1 MDRQLTN
8 IPEELLAEMP
18 EQVQELFKQ
27 QEVERLERLEAFGH
41 ALGKKRQDAIAGRA
55 SSGIETIWLEDEE
68 AYEGIDEA
76 TGGTI
81 QDKPRSA
88 SGDSSYRGRAN
99 NVMRSTVFLNITRP
113 YVDAASAKVSEM
125 LLPTDD
131 RNWGIKPTPI
141 PELSSASKKAI
152 PIMGLDGFQKDFQ
165 TQNPDGSIS
174 RKPMTVGDFAL
185 QAMKE
190 ATEKAERA
198 EKRIDDWLIEC
209 QYHAEVRKV
218 IEDAAKLGTGI
229 LKGPV
234 PTRKKRKVVVSNDQ
248 DMAIEIHSAIVP
260 TSKRVDPWN
269 FYPDPTCGECIHN
282 GSYVFERD
290 ELTGKQLKDLKD
302 IPGYEAS
309 QIDEALREGPG
320 MKMANRLGRT
330 DTQIDKEKFEVWY
343 FYGLVEKNDLKLSY
357 KKAEEHDCEKI
368 PAIITM
374 VNDRVIKAAVNP
386 LDSGEFPYDVM
397 TWQRRAND
405 WTGIGVARH
414 IRTPQR
420 MLNAATRNMM
430 DNAGLSAG
438 PQIIMRRNVVE
449 PADGRWEISPRKLWF
464 VNEEVDMRSVNDAIM
479 SINIESKQ
487 AELMGIIQFAQKMA
501 EDVTGLP
508 ILMQGQQGAAPETV
522 GGMQMLFN
530 NASTVLRRIARLFD
544 DNITEPHI
552 RRYYEWLMI
561 YGDDP
566 EEKGDFSIDARGS
579 TALVER
585 DIQNQAL
592 IQLGAFV
599 ADPEYGID
607 KRKWFME
614 VTKAQRLDP
623 RKFTIPDEELEQRMQ
638 QMAQAQPQDP
648 RVVAAQASIQ
658 TAQIRAESDVQRE
671 SIQAQTDMQELEF
684 RRETQALDNQARMQ
698 ELMMQREI
706 EIMKLAQQ
714 QNVSVATI
722 KAQLADTAMK
732 LRTQKEM
739 QDKEIAV
746 KREQGSGI

>member
-1 MDRQLTN
+1 
-8 IPEELLAEMP
+8 MP

-141 PELSSASKKAI
+141 PELSSASKKSI